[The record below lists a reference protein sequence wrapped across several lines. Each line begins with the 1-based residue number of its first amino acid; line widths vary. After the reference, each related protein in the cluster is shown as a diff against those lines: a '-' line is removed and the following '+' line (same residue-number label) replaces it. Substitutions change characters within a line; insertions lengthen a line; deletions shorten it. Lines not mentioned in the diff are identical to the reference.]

1 MEVRYRVFEPD
12 TPRDLPLELVQEW
25 SSGILLTV
33 GTELRRN
40 DGETWVVAAVEQD
53 PDPDYAGRV
62 FFERAET
69 S

>member
-1 MEVRYRVFEPD
+1 MELRYRVFEPG

-33 GTELRRN
+33 GAEVRRD
-40 DGETWVVAAVEQD
+40 DGENWVVAAIAPD
-53 PDPDYAGRV
+53 PDPDCAGRV
-62 FFERAET
+62 FFERVEA